1 MDKEYLFSKMPV
13 KEAVLR
19 QVVPTVI
26 SQMVVLAY
34 NLTDTYYVG
43 LLNDPRQ
50 TAAVTVAF
58 PSTLLMTAAAN
69 LFAVGG
75 AGRIAYELGKGHRDA
90 AEETAAVSFWGAL
103 LSALLLSFLYWLSA
117 GPVLRISGADAA
129 TFPAARAYVKWVV
142 IAGGIGFI
150 MNIVLAN
157 LIRSEGGAF
166 IASIGVS
173 GGGILNMILDPFF
186 VLDRFLGMGAE
197 GAGLATAISGFASTF
212 FFLAF
217 ILFRGK
223 DSVLKFGPRRLAGAS
238 LRLPPVLKTGF
249 PSSVQYLLTMV
260 AVGAMTKFI
269 SAYGSEAVAA
279 LGIVKKIDQLPM
291 TFAIGVSSGVLPLIS
306 FNYSSGD
313 YRRRRA
319 IFSFALFL
327 SFSFAMLC
335 LVVFELMSPVLVRLF
350 IEDEKTV
357 RYGAAFLRI
366 MVVGMPL
373 MALNYPL
380 IVNFQGMGRIRE
392 ALICSVL
399 RKGLLDIPVLLL
411 LDRLVP
417 MYGLTAVQPVIDTIS
432 LIVAGLFYRKILKE
446 EAM

>member
-1 MDKEYLFSKMPV
+1 MPV

-26 SQMVVLAY
+26 SQMVMLAY

-58 PSTLLMTAAAN
+58 PSTLLMTALAN

-75 AGRIAYELGKGHRDA
+75 AGRIAYELGKERRDA

-103 LSALLLSFLYWLSA
+103 LSSVLLAFLYRMSA
-117 GPVLRISGADAA
+117 GFVLRISGADPS
-129 TFPAARAYVKWVV
+129 TFSIARAYVKWVV
-142 IAGGIGFI
+142 IAGGPAFI

-166 IASIGVS
+166 AASVGVS
-173 GGGILNMILDPFF
+173 GGGILNMVLDPFF

-197 GAGLATAISGFASTF
+197 GAGLATAISSLAACL

-217 ILFRGK
+217 ILLRGR
-223 DSVLKFGPRRLAGAS
+223 DSVLRPGPSRLAFAG

-249 PSSVQYLLTMV
+249 PSTVQYLLTMV

-279 LGIVKKIDQLPM
+279 LGIVKKIDQLPL
-291 TFAIGVSSGVLPLIS
+291 TFSIGVSSGVLPLIS

-313 YRRRRA
+313 FRRRRE

-327 SFSFAMLC
+327 SFSFSMAC
-335 LVVFELMSPVLVRLF
+335 LVVFELLSPVLVRFF
-350 IEDEKTV
+350 IEDALTV
-357 RYGAAFLRI
+357 QYGAAFLRI

-392 ALICSVL
+392 ALICSVI
-399 RKGLLDIPVLLL
+399 RKGLLDIPVLLF
-411 LDRLVP
+411 LDRLAP

-432 LIVAGLFYRKILKE
+432 LIVAAGFYRRILRE
-446 EAM
+446 EAG